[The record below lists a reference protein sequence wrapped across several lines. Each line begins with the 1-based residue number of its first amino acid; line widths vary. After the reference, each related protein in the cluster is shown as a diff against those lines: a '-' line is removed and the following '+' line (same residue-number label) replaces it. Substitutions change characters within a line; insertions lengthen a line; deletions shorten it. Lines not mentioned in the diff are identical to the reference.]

1 MAPSTVSIDMLLPCT
16 RISKSVFYLS
26 IAVESFLRHLAVCV
40 VISFV
45 EDKNAKKAAPVKYTV
60 DCSKPAG
67 DSIFDTAAFE
77 KYVHDRVKVDGRTNN
92 LGSTVSI
99 VRNGA
104 SLTITAA
111 PGTVA
116 KRYVKY
122 LTKKYLKKTIVSEWL
137 RVVAVS
143 KTGYELRYRSLNID
157 DDAAEEDDE

>member
-1 MAPSTVSIDMLLPCT
+1 MPVTKGLGMKLALLVCACVQE
-16 RISKSVFYLS
+16 ISKKK
-26 IAVESFLRHLAVCV
+26 
-40 VISFV
+40 
-45 EDKNAKKAAPVKYTV
+45 KNAKKAVPVKYTV